1 MSRFVGSAEQ
11 LRGAALTT
19 FLVGAFAAGWGISGS
34 VALPG
39 LAGRLVLFV
48 VLIVTLVL
56 AGLALAVLRAV
67 RRRPGGDGQAP
78 NPFRTRD
85 YQLAVLAEIIA
96 IPLAGRLLTA
106 AGRPD
111 AVMPAVAAIVGLHF
125 FGLVRAFR
133 SWRFA
138 VVGSAMVLVALLGLA
153 LPPAVPVGVSGEQ
166 LGLRAAA
173 VGLGCAL
180 CLWGGSPQCSPRRG
194 GTELPPAHPNEGRCP
209 PSCSRAGQYCPPVL
223 AHQGVGGAPGER
235 HLAGDRPPP
244 VGQRMLSVGALPPG
258 ARLAIMVPPLTNS
271 RRATSAAGAGKVN
284 MKARV
289 PPSASDPS

>member
-1 MSRFVGSAEQ
+1 MSSSAATADH

-39 LAGRLVLFV
+39 LAGRLALFV
-48 VLIVTLVL
+48 VLIVTL
-56 AGLALAVLRAV
+56 ALIGMAIVVLRAA
-67 RRRPGGDGQAP
+67 RQRPGGDGQMP

-106 AGRPD
+106 AGKPD

-125 FGLVRAFR
+125 FGLIRAFR

-138 VVGSAMVLVALLGLA
+138 IVGSAMVLIALLGLA
-153 LPPAVPVGVSGEQ
+153 LPSAVSVGASGEQ
-166 LGLRAAA
+166 LGLRAAV

-180 CLWGGSPQCSPRRG
+180 CLWAGIASV
-194 GTELPPAHPNEGRCP
+194 LVPAWR
-209 PSCSRAGQYCPPVL
+209 QL
-223 AHQGVGGAPGER
+223 GA
-235 HLAGDRPPP
+235 
-244 VGQRMLSVGALPPG
+244 
-258 ARLAIMVPPLTNS
+258 TWS
-271 RRATSAAGAGKVN
+271 RRSA
-284 MKARV
+284 RRL
-289 PPSASDPS
+289 

>member
-1 MSRFVGSAEQ
+1 MSSFVGSAEQ
-11 LRGAALTT
+11 LHGAALTT
-19 FLVGAFAAGWGISGS
+19 FLVGTFAAGWGISGS

-39 LAGRLVLFV
+39 LAGKLALFL

-56 AGLALAVLRAV
+56 AGLALAVLRAA

-96 IPLAGRLLTA
+96 IPLAGRLLTS

-133 SWRFA
+133 SWHFA
-138 VVGSAMVLVALLGLA
+138 IVGSAMVLVALLGLA
-153 LPPAVPVGVSGEQ
+153 LPPVVPVGVSGEQ
-166 LGLRAAA
+166 IGLRAAV

-180 CLWGGSPQCSPRRG
+180 CLW
-194 GTELPPAHPNEGRCP
+194 
-209 PSCSRAGQYCPPVL
+209 AGIASVL
-223 AHQGVGGAPGER
+223 APAWR
-235 HLAGDRPPP
+235 
-244 VGQRMLSVGALPPG
+244 
-258 ARLAIMVPPLTNS
+258 
-271 RRATSAAGAGKVN
+271 RRAATS
-284 MKARV
+284 
-289 PPSASDPS
+289 PPQ